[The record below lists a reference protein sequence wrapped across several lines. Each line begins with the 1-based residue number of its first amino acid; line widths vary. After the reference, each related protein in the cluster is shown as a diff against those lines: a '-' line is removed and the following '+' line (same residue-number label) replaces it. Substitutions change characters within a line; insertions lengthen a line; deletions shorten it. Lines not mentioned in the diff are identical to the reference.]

1 VETEER
7 LVKIYDQLL
16 SLIAFGNATYQGMK
30 QGKNLIS
37 QGMYAGAYASFYL
50 IQGQKC
56 KDKYEMLCWKV
67 DDEEGQVF
75 NFWHQLDD
83 QNLKDIY

>member
-1 VETEER
+1 
-7 LVKIYDQLL
+7 
-16 SLIAFGNATYQGMK
+16 
-30 QGKNLIS
+30 
-37 QGMYAGAYASFYL
+37 MYAGAYASFYL

-56 KDKYEMLCWKV
+56 KDKYELLCWKV

-83 QNLKDIY
+83 QNLKDFYQMVQPTIKVNHLIYIPMHTNKLTLENILEEQ

>member
-1 VETEER
+1 
-7 LVKIYDQLL
+7 
-16 SLIAFGNATYQGMK
+16 
-30 QGKNLIS
+30 
-37 QGMYAGAYASFYL
+37 MYAGAYASFYL